1 MATGSSSSATPYL
14 IPTGTGV
21 TVTSIL
27 TVGDT
32 ASLFSDNFDSEA
44 NSLTA
49 PLLNKWNVTRGSV
62 DVIGNGSSFDFLP
75 GNGRYLDLDG
85 STSSAA
91 RIETKDKFSFKAGD
105 NISLSF
111 FLAGSQR
118 SDKNTVVVSFGTL
131 FSESITLDGNAPLAG
146 YTRNFKATADGSA
159 SIVFDHAG
167 GDNAGLTL
175 DNVKLNNSSS
185 SPNSGYRLAG
195 IPDGLGA
202 FDNNNGT
209 FTLLVNHEIG
219 NTVGA
224 AHGPLTAGAFVSQWV
239 IKKSDLS
246 VVSGGDLIKNVYSWD
261 AATQKSSATALAGIA
276 FNRFC
281 SADLASVSAYYNSA
295 TGLGTAERIFLNGE
309 EGGSTGYAVA
319 TVSSGAN
326 KGNAFILGKFD
337 LNTNGSST
345 SVISSVQLNVATA
358 STTSTAVTLSGAA
371 PRELAVGAQLL
382 GQTVTAI
389 ATASATAPVP
399 GLVTVTL
406 SGNANKTITAA
417 TPTDFTL
424 AGVGGWENFLA
435 NPYTQNKTVVI
446 GNNDGGTGIMSGAVA
461 VYVGTKTNT
470 GSEVDKAGLTNGVT
484 KFVNITGSPA
494 EIVDTKTRATNIKD
508 GTAFTLSA
516 TSSTAFSRPEDG
528 AWNPSSPNQY
538 FFVTTDQLDQVNDG
552 VGTQIGR
559 SRLWRLNFAD
569 ITNTDAGGTIDL
581 LLDGTEGQ
589 TMFDNLTVDR
599 YGHITLLEDTGNAQH
614 NGKTWQYDI
623 ATDKLTQLTKF
634 DPARFGDIVP
644 GVAGAASTNLA
655 ATLPFN
661 IDEETSGVIDVQDIL
676 GAGYYLIDVQ
686 AHNTIADPNLVEGGQ
701 LLALYNPT
709 TAASAATVKG
719 KVAFSG
725 VAAGDATT
733 SSEILWTRTVDAGTQ
748 QGITSNLTVQ
758 VATDDKF
765 TTIAKT
771 YTGITDANRDY
782 TLKLDATGLA
792 SGTKYYYRFVTPGGD
807 TSAVGTFKTELAAD
821 AKAAVKFGFS
831 GDVDGLFR
839 PYSSTADFGKL
850 NLDFF
855 AFIGDTIYETA
866 SKSSVAAADPNVS
879 AAQALIDYRAKY
891 LENLTPTKAGGFTGL
906 QTFFASQGN
915 YTALDNHE
923 LGNKQL
929 INGGAP
935 ASLAALSGNGT
946 ADTTLDVN
954 KTGKFINSTDAFKTL
969 ERAFLEYQPVREKII
984 SAPTDARTDGTVQL
998 YNANQWGQNVLYL
1011 NTDTRSYRDV
1021 RLKTAAGADDTGVR
1035 ADNVDRTLLGKT
1047 QLAWLKQNLLD
1058 AQKNGTIWKFV
1069 SVTDPI
1075 DQIGAIGSGED
1086 GGKSWIGG
1094 YRAERN
1100 DLLKFI
1106 ADNGIKNV
1114 VFLSADDHQNRIN
1127 EITYLDNINDPK
1139 SVKVLANALSIVD
1152 GPLGATGP
1160 DGNTDHSF
1168 AAIKKLADDLAAK
1181 QTAAGVNPI
1190 GLSAN
1195 FAGLKNVVREGDPD
1209 ADKLRQAVD
1218 FYSPDT
1224 FNYTVFDISADGK
1237 TLNVNVQGVNSY
1249 LKDTNPEPS
1258 AANPVRS
1265 ILSFSLDA
1273 ALPLPV
1279 LNVAATTA
1287 TTSESGG
1294 APAVF
1299 KVTSVANNIPV
1310 PTAPITFNYAVT
1322 GTATNGDDYTKLTGT
1337 ATLDVGKTSVDIP
1350 VTAIDD
1356 SAAEGTES
1364 VTLTITG
1371 GGSTYLVDSTKAV
1384 AAVTITDN
1392 ELTPVGS
1399 TGNDTLEAAVGAKFD
1414 GQSNII
1420 FAGAGNDKIDAVTSV
1435 VGNGNNRIDAG
1446 SGNDLIYIADAD
1458 RVFGSAG
1465 NDELDARDAK
1475 DYRASGGAGNDI
1487 FYLGTNGKALGGDGD
1502 DKFYATLGN
1511 GFGGGGNTISGG
1523 AGVDQF
1529 WIASGDAP
1537 TTANT
1542 ILDFQIGTDVIGIA
1556 GIGATA
1562 ANVVL
1567 TQVGADTTIGF
1578 GTQTLAILKG
1588 IQASSLT
1595 PSNAGQ
1601 FVFA

>member
-1 MATGSSSSATPYL
+1 
-14 IPTGTGV
+14 
-21 TVTSIL
+21 
-27 TVGDT
+27 
-32 ASLFSDNFDSEA
+32 
-44 NSLTA
+44 
-49 PLLNKWNVTRGSV
+49 
-62 DVIGNGSSFDFLP
+62 
-75 GNGRYLDLDG
+75 
-85 STSSAA
+85 
-91 RIETKDKFSFKAGD
+91 
-105 NISLSF
+105 
-111 FLAGSQR
+111 
-118 SDKNTVVVSFGTL
+118 
-131 FSESITLDGNAPLAG
+131 
-146 YTRNFKATADGSA
+146 
-159 SIVFDHAG
+159 
-167 GDNAGLTL
+167 
-175 DNVKLNNSSS
+175 
-185 SPNSGYRLAG
+185 
-195 IPDGLGA
+195 
-202 FDNNNGT
+202 
-209 FTLLVNHEIG
+209 LVNHEIG
-219 NTVGA
+219 STSGA
-224 AHGPLTAGAFVSQWV
+224 AHGVLTAGAFVSQWV

-246 VVSGGDLIKNVYSWD
+246 VVSGSDLIKNVYSWD
-261 AATQKSSATALAGIA
+261 AATQKSSATALTGIA

-281 SADLASVSAYYNSA
+281 SADLASVSAFYNSA
-295 TGLGTAERIFLNGE
+295 TGLGTAERLFLNGE
-309 EGGSTGYAVA
+309 EGGSNGFALA
-319 TVSSGAN
+319 TVSSGSN
-326 KGNAFILGKFD
+326 KGNTFILGKFD

-345 SVISSVQLNVATA
+345 SVISSVQLNVTAA
-358 STTSTAVTLSGAA
+358 STTSSAVTISGAA

-389 ATASATAPVP
+389 SGT
-399 GLVTVTL
+399 TVTL
-406 SGNANKTITAA
+406 SGNANATITAA
-417 TPTDFTL
+417 TPTNFTL

-435 NPYTQNKTVVI
+435 NPFAQNKTVVI
-446 GNNDGGTGIMSGAVA
+446 GNSDGGTGIQSNAVA

-470 GSEVDKAGLTNGVT
+470 GTEIDKAGLTNGVT
-484 KFVNITGSPA
+484 KFVNVTGSPA
-494 EIVDTKTRATNIKD
+494 EIVNTTTRATNIKD

-528 AWNPSSPNQY
+528 AWNPSNPNQY

-559 SRLWRLNFAD
+559 SRLWRLNFTD
-569 ITNTDAGGTIDL
+569 ITNPDAGGTVDL

-589 TMFDNLTVDR
+589 TMFDNITVDR

-634 DPARFGDIVP
+634 DPARFGDVVP
-644 GVAGAASTNLA
+644 VAGAASTITP
-655 ATLPFN
+655 ATAPFTL
-661 IDEETSGVIDVQDIL
+661 DEETSGVIDVQDIL

-686 AHNTIADPNLVEGGQ
+686 AHYSIADPNLVEGGQ

-733 SSEILWTRTVDAGTQ
+733 SSEILWTRTVDAVTKE
-748 QGITSNLTVQ
+748 GITSNLKVE

-831 GDVDGLFR
+831 GDADGLFR

-866 SKSSVAAADPNVS
+866 SKSSVAAADAVADP
-879 AAQALIDYRAKY
+879 ARALVDYRAKY
-891 LENLTPTKAGGFTGL
+891 LENLQPAKAGGFTGL
-906 QTFFASQGN
+906 QTFYASQGN
-915 YTALDNHE
+915 YTSLDNHE

-935 ASLAALSGNGT
+935 ASLAPNSGNGT

-954 KTGKFINSTDAFKTL
+954 KTGTFINDTVGFNTL
-969 ERAFLEYQPVREKII
+969 ERAYLEYQPVREKII
-984 SAPTDARTDGTVQL
+984 SAPTDPRTDGTIQL

-1075 DQIGAIGSGED
+1075 DQIGALGSGED

-1139 SVKVLANALSIVD
+1139 SVKVLQNALSIVD
-1152 GPLGATGP
+1152 GPLGAGGP
-1160 DGNTDHSF
+1160 DAITDHSF
-1168 AAIKKLADDLAAK
+1168 ANIKKLADDLAAK

-1195 FAGLKNVVREGDPD
+1195 FAGLRNVVREGDPT
-1209 ADKLRQAVD
+1209 ADTNRQAVD

-1249 LKDTNPEPS
+1249 AKDTNPEPS

-1279 LNVAATTA
+1279 LNVAATTP
-1287 TTSESGG
+1287 TTSESSG

-1322 GTATNGDDYTKLTGT
+1322 GTATNGDDYTRLTGT

-1356 SAAEGTES
+1356 SAAEGTEV

-1371 GGSTYLVDSTKAV
+1371 GSTYLVEPTKAV
-1384 AAVTITDN
+1384 ATVSILDN

-1399 TGNDTLEAAVGAKFD
+1399 TGSDTLDATPGSKFD
-1414 GQSNII
+1414 GQSNIV
-1420 FAGAGNDKIDAVTSV
+1420 FAGAGNDKIDAVTGV

-1446 SGNDLIYIADAD
+1446 SGNDTIFIADAD

-1465 NDELDARDAK
+1465 DDMLDATDAK
-1475 DYRASGGAGNDI
+1475 DYRASGGAGNDT
-1487 FYLGTNGKALGGDGD
+1487 FFLGTNGKALGGDGN
-1502 DKFYATLGN
+1502 DKFYVGT
-1511 GFGGGGNTISGG
+1511 GGGNLLSGG

-1529 WIASGDAP
+1529 WITTGDTPATP
-1537 TTANT
+1537 NT
-1542 ILDFQIGTDVIGIA
+1542 ILDFQIGTDVIGLQ
-1556 GIGATA
+1556 GVGANAT
-1562 ANVVL
+1562 NIVL
-1567 TQVGADTTIGF
+1567 AQVGADTTIAF
-1578 GTQTLAILKG
+1578 GGQTLAVLKG
-1588 IQASSLT
+1588 IQTSSLT

-1601 FVFA
+1601 FSFV

>member
-1 MATGSSSSATPYL
+1 MATGPSTTTTPYL

-32 ASLFSDNFDSEA
+32 A
-44 NSLTA
+44 
-49 PLLNKWNVTRGSV
+49 P
-62 DVIGNGSSFDFLP
+62 
-75 GNGRYLDLDG
+75 G
-85 STSSAA
+85 STY
-91 RIETKDKFSFKAGD
+91 KM
-105 NISLSF
+105 
-111 FLAGSQR
+111 
-118 SDKNTVVVSFGTL
+118 
-131 FSESITLDGNAPLAG
+131 
-146 YTRNFKATADGSA
+146 
-159 SIVFDHAG
+159 
-167 GDNAGLTL
+167 
-175 DNVKLNNSSS
+175 
-185 SPNSGYRLAG
+185 AG

-202 FDNNNGT
+202 FDNNDGT
-209 FTLLVNHEIG
+209 FTVLMNHEIG
-219 NTVGA
+219 NTLGA

-261 AATQKSSATALAGIA
+261 AATQKSSATALSGIA
-276 FNRFC
+276 FSRFC
-281 SADLASVSAYYNSA
+281 SADLPSVSAFYNSA
-295 TGLGTAERIFLNGE
+295 TGLGSAERIFMNGE
-309 EGGSTGYAVA
+309 EGGINGLALA
-319 TVSSGAN
+319 TVSTGAS
-326 KGNAFILGKFD
+326 KGNTFILGKFD
-337 LNTNGSST
+337 LSTNGSAA
-345 SVISSVQLNVATA
+345 SVLSPVQLNITAA
-358 STTSTAVTLSGAA
+358 STTTNTVTISGTA

-389 ATASATAPVP
+389 SGT
-399 GLVTVTL
+399 TVTL
-406 SGNANKTITAA
+406 SGNANATITTA
-417 TPTDFTL
+417 TPTNFTL
-424 AGVGGWENFLA
+424 AGVGSWENFLA
-435 NPYTQNKTVVI
+435 NPFTQNKTVVI
-446 GNNDGGTGIMSGAVA
+446 GNNDGGTGIMSQSLA

-470 GSEVDKAGLTNGVT
+470 GTEIDKAGLTNGVT
-484 KFVNITGSPA
+484 KFVNITGNPA
-494 EIVDTKTRATNIKD
+494 EIVNSTTRATNIKD

-516 TSSTAFSRPEDG
+516 TASTAFSRPEDG
-528 AWNPSSPNQY
+528 AWNPSNPNQY
-538 FFVTTDQLDQVNDG
+538 FFVTTDQLDQVNEG
-552 VGTQIGR
+552 TGTQVGR

-569 ITNTDAGGTIDL
+569 ITNPDAGGTIDL

-589 TMFDNLTVDR
+589 TMFDNISVDR
-599 YGHITLLEDTGNAQH
+599 YGHLTLLEDTGNAPH
-614 NGKTWQYDI
+614 NGKVWQYDI
-623 ATDKLTQLTKF
+623 ATDKLSQLTKF
-634 DPARFGDIVP
+634 DPARFGDVVGP
-644 GVAGAASTNLA
+644 VTTP
-655 ATLPFN
+655 ATAPFT

-676 GAGYYLIDVQ
+676 GAGWSLIDVQ
-686 AHNTIADPNLVEGGQ
+686 AHYNIADPNLVEGGQ

-709 TAASAATVKG
+709 TATSAATAKG

-733 SSEILWTRTVDAGTQ
+733 SSEILWTRTVDAVTKE
-748 QGITSNLTVQ
+748 GITSNLKVE

-771 YTGITDANRDY
+771 YNGITDANRDY

-866 SKSSVAAADPNVS
+866 SKSSVTATDPNVS

-891 LENLTPTKAGGFTGL
+891 LENLQPTKTGGFTGL

-915 YTALDNHE
+915 YTSLDNHE

-935 ASLAALSGNGT
+935 ASLAALAGNGT
-946 ADTTLDVN
+946 ADTTFDVN
-954 KTGKFINSTDAFKTL
+954 KTGTFINDTVGFNTL
-969 ERAFLEYQPVREKII
+969 ERAYLDYQPVREKII

-1021 RLKTAAGADDTGVR
+1021 RLKTAAGADDTGAR
-1035 ADNVDRTLLGKT
+1035 ADNPDRTLLGKT

-1127 EITYLDNINDPK
+1127 EITYLDNINDPT

-1160 DGNTDHSF
+1160 DTVTDHSF
-1168 AAIKKLADDLAAK
+1168 ANIKKLADTLAAK

-1195 FAGLKNVVREGDPD
+1195 FSGLKNVVREGDPD

-1224 FNYTVFDISADGK
+1224 FNYTTFDISADGK

-1273 ALPLPV
+1273 ALPVPV
-1279 LNVAATTA
+1279 LNVSTPTT

-1294 APAVF
+1294 TPAVF

-1310 PTAPITFNYAVT
+1310 PTAPITFNYTVT

-1337 ATLDVGKTSVDIP
+1337 ATLDVGKTSIDIP

-1371 GGSTYLVDSTKAV
+1371 GGSTYYVDSTKAV
-1384 AAVTITDN
+1384 ASVSIIDN

-1399 TGNDTLEAAVGAKFD
+1399 TGNDVLDAIVGSKFD
-1414 GQSNII
+1414 GQSNIV
-1420 FAGAGNDKIDAVTSV
+1420 FAGAGNDKIDVAIGGATA
-1435 VGNGNNRIDAG
+1435 GNNRIDLG
-1446 SGNDLIYIADAD
+1446 SGNDIIYIADAD

-1465 NDELDARDAK
+1465 DDELDATDAK
-1475 DYRASGGAGNDI
+1475 NYRASGGAGNDT
-1487 FYLGTNGKALGGDGD
+1487 FYLGTNGKALGGDGN
-1502 DKFYATLGN
+1502 DKFFATSGN
-1511 GFGGGGNTISGG
+1511 GNGGGGNTISGG

-1542 ILDFQIGTDVIGIA
+1542 ILDFQIGTDVIGIQ
-1556 GIGATA
+1556 GIGANAT
-1562 ANVVL
+1562 NIVL
-1567 TQVGADTTIGF
+1567 AQVGADTTIGF
-1578 GTQTLAILKG
+1578 GGQTLALLKG

-1601 FVFA
+1601 FIFA

>member
-1 MATGSSSSATPYL
+1 MATGPSTTTTPYL

-32 ASLFSDNFDSEA
+32 A
-44 NSLTA
+44 
-49 PLLNKWNVTRGSV
+49 P
-62 DVIGNGSSFDFLP
+62 
-75 GNGRYLDLDG
+75 G
-85 STSSAA
+85 STY
-91 RIETKDKFSFKAGD
+91 K
-105 NISLSF
+105 
-111 FLAGSQR
+111 
-118 SDKNTVVVSFGTL
+118 
-131 FSESITLDGNAPLAG
+131 
-146 YTRNFKATADGSA
+146 
-159 SIVFDHAG
+159 
-167 GDNAGLTL
+167 
-175 DNVKLNNSSS
+175 
-185 SPNSGYRLAG
+185 LAG

-202 FDNNNGT
+202 FDNNDGT

-219 NTVGA
+219 STSGA

-261 AATQKSSATALAGIA
+261 PVTQKSSATALAGIA
-276 FNRFC
+276 LNRFC
-281 SADLASVSAYYNSA
+281 SADLASVSAFYNSA
-295 TGLGTAERIFLNGE
+295 TGLGTAERLFLNGE
-309 EGGSTGYAVA
+309 EGGSNGYALA
-319 TVSSGAN
+319 TVSSGNN
-326 KGNAFILGKFD
+326 KGNTFILGKFD
-337 LNTNGSST
+337 LNTNGSAASVLST
-345 SVISSVQLNVATA
+345 VQLNVAAA
-358 STTSTAVTLSGAA
+358 STTSNAVTLVGSA

-389 ATASATAPVP
+389 TTVAAIPASGTTPAVP
-399 GLVTVTL
+399 AVTTVTL
-406 SGNANKTITAA
+406 SGNANTAITAA
-417 TPTDFTL
+417 TPTNFTL

-435 NPYTQNKTVVI
+435 NPFAQNKTVVI
-446 GNNDGGTGIMSGAVA
+446 GNSDGGTGIQSNAVA

-470 GSEVDKAGLTNGVT
+470 GTEVDKAGLTNGVT
-484 KFVNITGSPA
+484 KFINITGSPA

-528 AWNPSSPNQY
+528 AWNPSNPNQY
-538 FFVTTDQLDQVNDG
+538 FFVTTDQLDQVADG

-569 ITNTDAGGTIDL
+569 ITNPDAGGTIDL

-634 DPARFGDIVP
+634 DPARFGDVVP
-644 GVAGAASTNLA
+644 VAGAASTITP
-655 ATLPFN
+655 ATAPFTL
-661 IDEETSGVIDVQDIL
+661 DEETSGVIDVQDIL

-686 AHNTIADPNLVEGGQ
+686 AHYSIADPNLVEGGQ

-733 SSEILWTRTVDAGTQ
+733 SSEILWTRTVDAVTKE
-748 QGITSNLTVQ
+748 GITSNLKVE

-831 GDVDGLFR
+831 GDADGLFR

-866 SKSSVAAADPNVS
+866 SKSSVAAADAVADP
-879 AAQALIDYRAKY
+879 ARALIDYRAKY
-891 LENLTPTKAGGFTGL
+891 LENLQPTKAGGFTGL
-906 QTFFASQGN
+906 QTFYASQGN
-915 YTALDNHE
+915 YTSLDNHE

-935 ASLAALSGNGT
+935 ASIAALSGNGT

-954 KTGKFINSTDAFKTL
+954 KTGKFINSTVGFKTL
-969 ERAFLEYQPVREKII
+969 ERAYLDYQPVREKII

-1021 RLKTAAGADDTGVR
+1021 RLKTAAGADDTGAR

-1075 DQIGAIGSGED
+1075 DQIGALSSGLD

-1127 EITYLDNINDPK
+1127 EITYLDNINDPT
-1139 SVKVLANALSIVD
+1139 STKVLQNALSIVD

-1160 DGNTDHSF
+1160 DTITDHSF
-1168 AAIKKLADDLAAK
+1168 ANIKALADKLAADQVK
-1181 QTAAGVNPI
+1181 AGVNPI

-1195 FAGLKNVVREGDPD
+1195 FAGLKNVVREGDPT
-1209 ADKLRQAVD
+1209 ADTSRQAVD

-1224 FNYTVFDISADGK
+1224 FNYTTFDVSADGK

-1249 LKDTNPEPS
+1249 AKDTNPEPS
-1258 AANPVRS
+1258 ATNPVRS

-1273 ALPLPV
+1273 SLPIPV
-1279 LNVAATTA
+1279 LNVATT
-1287 TTSESGG
+1287 TVNTSESGG
-1294 APAVF
+1294 APGIF

-1310 PTAPITFNYAVT
+1310 PTAPIVFNYAVT
-1322 GTATNGDDYTKLTGT
+1322 GTATNGEDYTKLTGT
-1337 ATLDVGKTSVDIP
+1337 ATIDVGKTSVDIP

-1356 SAAEGTES
+1356 SAAEGTEA

-1371 GGSTYLVDSTKAV
+1371 GSSYYIEPTKAV
-1384 AAVTITDN
+1384 ATVTISDN
-1392 ELTPVGS
+1392 EVTPVGS
-1399 TGNDTLEAAVGAKFD
+1399 SGNDTLDATPGSKFD
-1414 GQSNII
+1414 GQSNIV
-1420 FAGAGNDKIDAVTSV
+1420 FAGAGNDKIDVAIGGTAA
-1435 VGNGNNRIDAG
+1435 GNNRIDLG
-1446 SGNDLIYIADAD
+1446 SGNDSIFIADAD

-1465 NDELDARDAK
+1465 DDVLDATDAK
-1475 DYRASGGAGNDI
+1475 DYRASGGAGNDT
-1487 FYLGTNGKALGGDGD
+1487 FYLGTNGKALGGDGN
-1502 DKFYATLGN
+1502 DKFFVGT
-1511 GFGGGGNTISGG
+1511 GGGNLISGG

-1529 WIASGDAP
+1529 WIANGDIP
-1537 TTANT
+1537 TAANT
-1542 ILDFQIGTDVIGIA
+1542 ILDFQIGTDVIGIQ
-1556 GIGATA
+1556 GIGANAT
-1562 ANVVL
+1562 NVVL
-1567 TQVGADTTIGF
+1567 AQVGADTTIGF
-1578 GTQTLAILKG
+1578 GGQTLATLKG

-1595 PSNAGQ
+1595 PSNASQ